1 MALEPVRFQVI
12 LGFESPTTIVETL
25 EGPTAELLID
35 KIIING
41 GGAGTGGTPVVQ
53 EVQLSTD
60 EGQIIERR
68 ANGLYA
74 AGPTY
79 GSEQW

>member
-41 GGAGTGGTPVVQ
+41 GGAGGGQPRSRQ
-53 EVQLSTD
+53 RHHRLP
-60 EGQIIERR
+60 R
-68 ANGLYA
+68 
-74 AGPTY
+74 P
-79 GSEQW
+79 